1 MQKYFIQRFLILSI
15 TGVFLTSQGRLAEAA
30 EEQLRAAELSRS
42 DYELSVAAASALRQ
56 ADRREE
62 AEIWY
67 RHAAGL
73 RPHEARSHTNLG
85 AILHLNGK
93 YRQAAAAY
101 REALR
106 LQPGDATTI
115 TNLHKLA
122 ALLAWRARHCLRHG
136 SSARRYFNDDDN
148 LYADKMIM
156 KTRKTDNVSA
166 EIYYDTSDPTKLVD
180 EATMMMINR
189 TRSSRYSFIQRSSYP
204 IRRRCFRCA
213 TIASA
218 STSSVYNRLVSPAM
232 VYVKNKASFIFL

>member
-122 ALLAWRARHCLRHG
+122 ALLA
-136 SSARRYFNDDDN
+136 
-148 LYADKMIM
+148 
-156 KTRKTDNVSA
+156 
-166 EIYYDTSDPTKLVD
+166 
-180 EATMMMINR
+180 
-189 TRSSRYSFIQRSSYP
+189 
-204 IRRRCFRCA
+204 
-213 TIASA
+213 
-218 STSSVYNRLVSPAM
+218 
-232 VYVKNKASFIFL
+232 

>member
-1 MQKYFIQRFLILSI
+1 MNERFLRYNCSRRTTTFWLAKFS
-15 TGVFLTSQGRLAEAA
+15 GLFLTSQGRLVEAA

-56 ADRREE
+56 ADRRDE

-67 RHAAGL
+67 RHAANL

-93 YRQAAAAY
+93 YKQAAAAY

-122 ALLAWRARHCLRHG
+122 AILAWPDEITQEDG
-136 SSARRYFNDDDN
+136 TGRRSEDEGT
-148 LYADKMIM
+148 MM
-156 KTRKTDNVSA
+156 RERRKTVRVL
-166 EIYYDTSDPTKLVD
+166 YDPARGGEKGRPLLTVTLPCTPRPPTG
-180 EATMMMINR
+180 
-189 TRSSRYSFIQRSSYP
+189 P
-204 IRRRCFRCA
+204 IFLP
-213 TIASA
+213 IFVYISA
-218 STSSVYNRLVSPAM
+218 SLVTRAFTRDRLVSPAM
-232 VYVKNKASFIFL
+232 ICEE